1 MAIPNFL
8 PQIYENV
15 PLFPP
20 DHMTVIQTMII
31 YIGCGSNMCNLI
43 WLTCR
48 PCGVPIENQRGQGG
62 GLRLFWNRVI
72 KTTKSGGLVPRA
84 QWTTQHCMELSWA
97 TIIRTVLQTIQL
109 LIKLILI

>member
-1 MAIPNFL
+1 MSANT
-8 PQIYENV
+8 
-15 PLFPP
+15 PP

-62 GLRLFWNRVI
+62 GLRLFWNRAAPQ
-72 KTTKSGGLVPRA
+72 KGTKG
-84 QWTTQHCMELSWA
+84 Q
-97 TIIRTVLQTIQL
+97 
-109 LIKLILI
+109 K

>member
-1 MAIPNFL
+1 
-8 PQIYENV
+8 
-15 PLFPP
+15 
-20 DHMTVIQTMII
+20 MTVIQTMII

-72 KTTKSGGLVPRA
+72 KTESHPLVKDSLSIYLLNIILTMIDFLLLRNLFQGDGVGGHISGF
-84 QWTTQHCMELSWA
+84 
-97 TIIRTVLQTIQL
+97 
-109 LIKLILI
+109 LIH